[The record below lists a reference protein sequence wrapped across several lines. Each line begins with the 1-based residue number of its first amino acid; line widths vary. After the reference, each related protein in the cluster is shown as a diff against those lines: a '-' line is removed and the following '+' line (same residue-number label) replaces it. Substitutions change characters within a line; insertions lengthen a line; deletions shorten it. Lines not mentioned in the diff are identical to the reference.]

1 MPTTAR
7 GIWTPSDTDAVDF
20 TTHLATMAG
29 TIDTA
34 ITNGLNTVGA
44 GANAHKGTAA
54 QRTAFLST
62 AVNGMLWQDT
72 DGIKMIWRK
81 DGAVWVPAVW
91 RWSGTTA
98 QMTAF
103 TQAPNGFEWFNTT
116 DNSDYVRLSGAWV
129 GSNAYGEARRT
140 STALTIPNG
149 SYGNLSASSAWTR
162 SMSGGVTWDTDGFVV
177 PTTARYTVWWTL
189 QISAAV
195 SGNSGLAGV
204 KRTSKSVAGE
214 NMIALS
220 PIVFGGAAAGNG
232 SADITL
238 TAGDKLQ
245 LYGFSLGS
253 TLTVSN
259 VAGADASSWGVRKH

>member
-1 MPTTAR
+1 
-7 GIWTPSDTDAVDF
+7 
-20 TTHLATMAG
+20 MAG

-44 GANAHKGTAA
+44 GANAYKGTAA

-116 DNSDYVRLSGAWV
+116 DNSEYVRLGGVWTQGLFACHL
-129 GSNAYGEARRT
+129 
-140 STALTIPNG
+140 TALQPITG
-149 SYGNLSASSAWTR
+149 S
-162 SMSGGVTWDTDGFVV
+162 
-177 PTTARYTVWWTL
+177 WTL
-189 QISAAV
+189 LSGFTTDIPLSGVVVSGSTVTLGRAGLIQVTYTGRHSGNASGIVSAALTRNSTSNPDLVNSISLV
-195 SGNSGLAGV
+195 SATANTTSETKIVSVTAGTVLRMWLASTGV
-204 KRTSKSVAGE
+204 
-214 NMIALS
+214 
-220 PIVFGGAAAGNG
+220 
-232 SADITL
+232 SADTMTGL
-238 TAGDKLQ
+238 
-245 LYGFSLGS
+245 SL
-253 TLTVSN
+253 
-259 VAGADASSWGVRKH
+259 RYI

>member
-44 GANAHKGTAA
+44 GANAYKGTAA

-116 DNSDYVRLSGAWV
+116 DNRDYAKLGGSWVKSDTGWGRADTLGFGSLGTGWSHMTGTPYDGLRGRVKDGVLFLSGALQK
-129 GSNAYGEARRT
+129 S
-140 STALTIPNG
+140 STIVANDVFWNFAPG
-149 SYGNLSASSAWTR
+149 YVPQSAIIDYTYTASA
-162 SMSGGVTWDTDGFVV
+162 GFVV
-177 PTTARYTVWWTL
+177 AQP
-189 QISAAV
+189 
-195 SGNSGLAGV
+195 SGTWIMAFAGGTQAYV
-204 KRTSKSVAGE
+204 GTSF
-214 NMIALS
+214 
-220 PIVFGGAAAGNG
+220 PIG
-232 SADITL
+232 S
-238 TAGDKLQ
+238 
-245 LYGFSLGS
+245 
-253 TLTVSN
+253 
-259 VAGADASSWGVRKH
+259 